1 MINIDKVPTE
11 WVEQLEQKISWEEA
25 VSIGLELRENKDM
38 SQWNLGDLALKV
50 EKSYGVGS
58 LDKLAIDININK
70 NSLSQYRRVSRAF
83 PPETRSKILSHR
95 HHLILASQE
104 DRFNLLR
111 ECEEQNITTSQL
123 ECRYSHNPQEVMD
136 KKEVLI
142 CQKCQ
147 KLIVNLRDVCKCV
160 PERPTKSSQ
169 TNDN

>member
-1 MINIDKVPTE
+1 MININNVPTE

-25 VSIGLELRENKDM
+25 VSIGLELRENKDN

-50 EKSYGVGS
+50 EKSYGVDS
-58 LDKLAIDININK
+58 LAKLAIEININK

-95 HHLILASQE
+95 HHLILAGQD

-123 ECRYSHNPQEVMD
+123 EKKYSRNPQEIMD
-136 KKEVLI
+136 HKEVLV

-160 PERPTKSSQ
+160 PERPSTAPR
-169 TNDN
+169 TNDK